1 MSHSPQH
8 VENAIF
14 LIVKF
19 LTCASEQVKNT
30 SIQVQNITKFDKKLQ
45 KNLSKIEVKIASTTV
60 LPTPEQDSTN
70 STFYRILRKGYW

>member
-8 VENAIF
+8 VGNAGF

-19 LTCASEQVKNT
+19 LTSASAQVKNT

-45 KNLSKIEVKIASTTV
+45 KKLVQKEVKMPSSIV
-60 LPTPEQDSTN
+60 IPTHEQDSTN
-70 STFYRILRKGYW
+70 SIFYRILRKGY

>member
-8 VENAIF
+8 VGNAIF

-19 LTCASEQVKNT
+19 LTSASAQVKNT

-45 KNLSKIEVKIASTTV
+45 KNLSKTEVKMPSTIV
-60 LPTPEQDSTN
+60 IPTPKQDSTN
-70 STFYRILRKGYW
+70 STFYRKIRKVYW

>member
-8 VENAIF
+8 VGNAIF

-19 LTCASEQVKNT
+19 LTSASAQVKNT

-45 KNLSKIEVKIASTTV
+45 KTCPK
-60 LPTPEQDSTN
+60 
-70 STFYRILRKGYW
+70 

>member
-8 VENAIF
+8 VGNAGF

-19 LTCASEQVKNT
+19 LTSASAQVKNT

-45 KNLSKIEVKIASTTV
+45 KNLSKTEVKMPSNVVI
-60 LPTPEQDSTN
+60 PTPKQDSTN
-70 STFYRILRKGYW
+70 SIFYRIL

>member
-8 VENAIF
+8 VGNAIF

-19 LTCASEQVKNT
+19 LTSASEQVKNT

-45 KNLSKIEVKIASTTV
+45 KTCPK
-60 LPTPEQDSTN
+60 
-70 STFYRILRKGYW
+70 